1 MATDYYQNYLQD
13 IVGGMMPEM
22 QKQKKGMYDY
32 LLSNALRTGQS
43 AASVAQGMRP
53 YAEAAGSAAAD
64 AGVTAKKMALDQE
77 RFDIQQANWEKQFKQ
92 GQANWE
98 AAMKESQDQQ
108 DLANMMNMFSQT
120 GWTPGLLDKLG
131 YGDLNRRTLDMFNRN
146 QNPFSQGMG
155 TPIQGARY
163 NPAVA
168 RLMGSGGGG
177 GGAAAGYSTPAQP
190 FRRVSGP
197 GEGPGLMALK

>member
-53 YAEAAGSAAAD
+53 YAEAAGDAAAE
-64 AGVTAKKMALDQE
+64 AGVSARKMAQQQE
-77 RFDIQQANWEKQFKQ
+77 QFDIGQANWEKKFNVMQDQFNQKMDFQ
-92 GQANWE
+92 R
-98 AAMKESQDQQ
+98 KQQ
-108 DLANMMNMFSQT
+108 DLVNMMNMFSQT

-131 YGDLNRRTLDMFNRN
+131 YGDLDRRTLDMFNRN

>member
-77 RFDIQQANWEKQFKQ
+77 RFDIQQANWEKQFEQ

-98 AAMKESQDQQ
+98 ASMKESQEQQ
-108 DLANMMNMFSQT
+108 DLANMMSMFEHT
-120 GWTPGLLDKLG
+120 GWTPELLDALG
-131 YGDLNRRTLDMFNRN
+131 YSGLDK
-146 QNPFSQGMG
+146 
-155 TPIQGARY
+155 
-163 NPAVA
+163 A
-168 RLMGSGGGG
+168 RLLNQQGPSGGSVMGSGGGIRIPGTG
-177 GGAAAGYSTPAQP
+177 GDVTVGRNHPLARNKTGMLYA
-190 FRRVSGP
+190 
-197 GEGPGLMALK
+197 